1 MKTNKVGTIHP
12 HVEPVAP
19 SAGENS
25 CSVVQSRQ
33 IWRRVLVSEGNGF
46 VSREKN
52 WAMAGGITDEDAV
65 EEGSIVLWSTAKKV
79 VIYGS
84 ERGWTRNE
92 KKKKNEMYN

>member
-33 IWRRVLVSEGNGF
+33 IWRGVLVGEGNGF
-46 VSREKN
+46 VSREEN
-52 WAMAGGITDEDAV
+52 
-65 EEGSIVLWSTAKKV
+65 
-79 VIYGS
+79 
-84 ERGWTRNE
+84 
-92 KKKKNEMYN
+92 